1 MSETVSGNDVL
12 QIANASW
19 DERAQRYRG
28 WQYLTAVGQAKRQIE
43 KKRGGRKERKKE
55 AEHTVSVLFNHSRNQ
70 SEDRLNR
77 IALQASGTFG
87 EGFNAG
93 EDLSSFA
100 SEVAG
105 LLNGPLNAGF
115 GAFDPSMIIGLIMG
129 IINAI
134 KACKQVVPATT

>member
-19 DERAQRYRG
+19 NARTQRYRG
-28 WQYLTAVGQAKRQIE
+28 WQYLTAVGQAKQQIE
-43 KKRGGRKERKKE
+43 KKRGGRKERKEE

-70 SEDRLNR
+70 SEERLNR
-77 IALQASGTFG
+77 VALQASGTFG

-93 EDLSSFA
+93 EDLTAFA

-115 GAFDPSMIIGLIMG
+115 GAFDPTMIISLIMG

-134 KACKQVVPATT
+134 KACKQVVPAAT